1 MVAVLDVD
9 PELGAALDPQDR
21 EHARYQALA
30 PLVRAKVGEWRWAAG
45 ESDLSSH
52 LGLLV
57 LDGLLTRT
65 ENVEQL
71 QYSELLGAGDVL
83 RPWVGSAHECQSSW
97 RVIAPARIAVLDAD
111 FALRVSRWP
120 EIPAALLDR
129 AVGRSRSLGTALAIH
144 RAVRVQDR
152 VRLMLWHLANR
163 WGYVTTAGTVLPIP
177 LTHDALARL
186 IGARRSP
193 VTVALRDLE
202 RTGRVRRAP
211 DRSWL
216 LREDPIDA
224 PPTDAPPTEPP
235 RPVPDAA
242 SQTV

>member
-1 MVAVLDVD
+1 MVAVLEVD
-9 PELGAALDPQDR
+9 PELGAGLDAEDR
-21 EHARYQALA
+21 RHARYEALA
-30 PLVRAKVGEWRWAAG
+30 PLVQAEVGEWAWTPA

-65 ENVEQL
+65 EHIA
-71 QYSELLGAGDVL
+71 ELHHYHYTEFLGAGDVL
-83 RPWVGSAHECQSSW
+83 RPWISSRHESQSSW
-97 RVIAPARIAVLDAD
+97 QVLTPARIAVLDPD
-111 FALRVSRWP
+111 FTLRISRWP

-129 AVGRSRSLGTALAIH
+129 AIGRSRSLGATLAIH

-152 VRLMLWHLANR
+152 VQLMLWHLANR
-163 WGYVTTAGTVLPIP
+163 WGHVTPAGTVLPIP
-177 LTHDALARL
+177 LTHEALTRL

-202 RTGRVRRAP
+202 RRGLVQRGS

-216 LREDPIDA
+216 LREG
-224 PPTDAPPTEPP
+224 P
-235 RPVPDAA
+235 RSGA
-242 SQTV
+242 SGHLDCGEA